1 MRVFPSLVAVLV
13 AATLSAQNATAATTV
28 AILDSGIK
36 SFDGLVLAGGFD
48 HVNGDATPQDDS
60 ATGHGTAI
68 ARVTSGIAPGTP
80 LLIEKVWGPRSR
92 HFASRDNAAL
102 NRVLQR
108 PDVRVVDINRLSKV
122 DPALLQQAVAQG
134 KVIVI
139 NAGNTG
145 GSSPV
150 GAAQH
155 ASGLG
160 GGAIVGVGLS
170 ESGEILTQSN
180 RAGNLRH
187 LVLAAPGYNSFS
199 SSRGSS
205 FSKPH
210 ITAAAALVINQWPF
224 LSAPDVV
231 DILLNTADDLGAP
244 GVDAVYGHGRVN
256 AAAALGPSGAM
267 LVPNGG
273 SGDSGSSSAGGAL
286 VVAGAVT
293 AGLIVR
299 NRTKKENTILVD
311 AYGRGFEI
319 SLEDLISVRDDTSGL
334 RSRLAELDDESYF
347 VRLAADGS
355 ATAYFS
361 RVTSPAQRID
371 EDDLFA
377 DNADDLS
384 EYSIALSG
392 DTRIGGRYRLG
403 YNASPRLDFGAT
415 AQLDNSFGAAPFI
428 ASRALS
434 APYFGFSDQGLSSQ
448 LSYQLGHHLD
458 LKFAAA
464 STDEAEEFGLNS
476 DGVLME
482 GVYQKDRFA
491 LGLQIGYLNE
501 TGSLFGGASNGA
513 FSVDSTSTLSL
524 GLSTVFRLSERLN
537 WFASY
542 SEGYSKVAHRDQSLL
557 QNFTAL
563 RSNTFGVG
571 VMASDVL
578 RRNDRLGFTAS
589 QPLRISSGHVDFNN
603 PYSQRDDGEILFD
616 NERINLNP
624 GGAET
629 AFELFYGHQTRHD
642 ATVSVLLMHRDKPSH
657 IADRTDTN
665 AILATY
671 RRGF

>member
-1 MRVFPSLVAVLV
+1 MRVFPSLAAILV

-28 AILDSGIK
+28 AILDAGVDP
-36 SFDGLVLAGGFD
+36 FNGLVLAGGFD
-48 HVNGDATPQDDS
+48 HVNGDGTPQDDS
-60 ATGHGTAI
+60 DTNHGTAI
-68 ARVTSGIAPGTP
+68 ARVISGIAPGTP
-80 LLIEKVWGPRSR
+80 LLIEKVWGPSSR
-92 HFASRDNAAL
+92 HFASRDNAAM
-102 NRVLQR
+102 NRVLER
-108 PDVRVVDINRLSKV
+108 PDVRVVEINRLSKV
-122 DPALLQQAVAQG
+122 NPALLQQAVAEG

-145 GSSPV
+145 GGSPV

-155 ASGLG
+155 APALG
-160 GGAIVGVGLS
+160 GGAIVTVGLD

-180 RAGNLRH
+180 RAGNLRE

-210 ITAAAALVINQWPF
+210 ISAAAALVINQWPF

-231 DILLNTADDLGAP
+231 SILLDTADDLGAP

-267 LVPNGG
+267 LLPDGG
-273 SGDSGSSSAGGAL
+273 SGGGGSSAGGAL
-286 VVAGAVT
+286 VVGGAV
-293 AGLIVR
+293 AAALIVR
-299 NRTKKENTILVD
+299 TRMKQQNTILID

-319 SLEDLISVRDDTSGL
+319 NLEDLITVRDDTSGL
-334 RSRLAELDDESYF
+334 RSPLAALDDESYLA
-347 VRLAADGS
+347 RLTADGS
-355 ATAYFS
+355 VTAYFS
-361 RVTSPAQRID
+361 RVASVIQRID

-377 DNADDLS
+377 DIAEDLS
-384 EYSIALSG
+384 EYSIALAG
-392 DTRIGGRYRLG
+392 DTRTGGRYRLG
-403 YNASPRLDFGAT
+403 YNASPRLEFGAT
-415 AQLDNSFGAAPFI
+415 AQLGNSFGAAPFA

-448 LSYQLGHHLD
+448 LNYQLGRYLD

-482 GVYQKDRFA
+482 GVYHKGRFA

-513 FSVDSTSTLSL
+513 FSVDTTSTLSL
-524 GLSTVFRLSERLN
+524 GLSTVYRSSERMT

-542 SEGYSKVAHRDQSLL
+542 SEGYSKVTHRNQSLL

-563 RSNTFGVG
+563 RSNTFGAG
-571 VMASDVL
+571 VVASDVL
-578 RRNDRLGFTAS
+578 RQNDRLGFTVS
-589 QPLRISSGHVDFNN
+589 QPLRIASGHVDFSN
-603 PYSQRDDGEILFD
+603 PYSQRDDGDILFD

-624 GGAET
+624 GSAET
-629 AFELFYGHQTRHD
+629 AFELFYGHQTQHD
-642 ATVSVLLMHRDKPSH
+642 ASVSVRLMHRDNPSH
-657 IADRTDTN
+657 VTHRADTN
-665 AILATY
+665 ALLATY
-671 RRGF
+671 QRDF